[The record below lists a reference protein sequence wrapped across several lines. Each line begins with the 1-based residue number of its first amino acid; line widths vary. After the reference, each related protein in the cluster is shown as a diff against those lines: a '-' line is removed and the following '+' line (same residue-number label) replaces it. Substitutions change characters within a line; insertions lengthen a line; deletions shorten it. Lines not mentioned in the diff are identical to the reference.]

1 MVMGRRKNSLLP
13 SAKRATIAQHTVEL
27 KRLITKF
34 TYKIEPK
41 PEGGFIAHASDPTL
55 PPLEAPTRLELQ
67 QKIQA
72 NISAALAAEF
82 PGLKLPS
89 ENQQLKFDF
98 HIEAKPGGGFT
109 IRSHDPNAVP
119 IEGATHEEIAH
130 PVAEKLANALGKY
143 MFPELSQALS
153 LALAKQGGS
162 GDIKVFVNPKTQAG
176 AHQLS
181 FSNTQDVQP
190 AGSMQPPD
198 PTSVGVINVA
208 DSAPIMPEA
217 SNSWKI
223 FRFLLALL
231 VVAAVV
237 YFYLHR

>member
-1 MVMGRRKNSLLP
+1 
-13 SAKRATIAQHTVEL
+13 VEL

-41 PEGGFIAHASDPTL
+41 PEGGFIARPSDPML

-98 HIEAKPGGGFT
+98 HIEAKPGEGFT
-109 IRSHDPNAVP
+109 IRSHDPNTAS
-119 IEGATHEEIAH
+119 IEGATHEEIEH

-143 MFPELSQALS
+143 MFPELSQAIS
-153 LALAKQGGS
+153 QALAKQGGS
-162 GDIKVFVNPKTQAG
+162 GDIKIFVNRKTFAAQAG
-176 AHQLS
+176 AHQLT

-190 AGSMQPPD
+190 SGSIQPPEA
-198 PTSVGVINVA
+198 TSEGAIKAA
-208 DSAPIMPEA
+208 DSSPITPEA
-217 SNSWKI
+217 SASWKI

-231 VVAAVV
+231 AVIAIF
-237 YFYLHR
+237 YFYFYVHR

>member
-1 MVMGRRKNSLLP
+1 LQ
-13 SAKRATIAQHTVEL
+13 SAKRATIAQQTVEL

-82 PGLKLPS
+82 PGLRLPS

-98 HIEAKPGGGFT
+98 HIEAKPGGGFM
-109 IRSHDPNAVP
+109 IRSHDPNAAP
-119 IEGATHEEIAH
+119 IEGATREEIEH

-143 MFPELSQALS
+143 MFPELSQAIS
-153 LALAKQGGS
+153 QALAKQGGS
-162 GDIKVFVNPKTQAG
+162 GDINVFVNRKTFTAQAG

-181 FSNTQDVQP
+181 FGNTQAVQP
-190 AGSMQPPD
+190 PGSIQPPEG
-198 PTSVGVINVA
+198 TSEGVINAA
-208 DSAPIMPEA
+208 DSAPITPEA

-231 VVAAVV
+231 VLVAIL
-237 YFYLHR
+237 YFYFYVQR